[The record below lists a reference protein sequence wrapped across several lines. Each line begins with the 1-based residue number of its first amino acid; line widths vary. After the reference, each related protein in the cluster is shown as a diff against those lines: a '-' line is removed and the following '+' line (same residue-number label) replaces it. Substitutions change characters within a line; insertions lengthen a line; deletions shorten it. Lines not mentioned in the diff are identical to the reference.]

1 MWDLLYK
8 TSCSIIYF
16 FFHPEPE
23 IPDIEEEEEPTEQTE
38 GEQKEAE
45 EGEPLGEQPLTVSSP
60 TEEEETSRKGTITIS
75 FIFCNKNLL
84 IFFNYQKTMVV
95 SSFFILLF
103 S

>member
-8 TSCSIIYF
+8 TSCNIIFF

-75 FIFCNKNLL
+75 SIYFVLKIC
-84 IFFNYQKTMVV
+84 
-95 SSFFILLF
+95 
-103 S
+103 

>member
-1 MWDLLYK
+1 MLWFCGIFYTKLHAVL
-8 TSCSIIYF
+8 SII

-75 FIFCNKNLL
+75 SIYFVLRI
-84 IFFNYQKTMVV
+84 
-95 SSFFILLF
+95 S
-103 S
+103 